1 MKYLIKHQKEFI
13 ITIGVFATI
22 AVVLAWVVYSAVK
35 GTLDYEH
42 IVAIIGVIFEALGWF
57 YNMPTSEENTEA
69 TLEMRLQKLKNEL
82 EYDYYEDDPDDIEEE
97 QESGDSDE

>member
-42 IVAIIGVIFEALGWF
+42 IVAIMSIVLSFVPKFMLLSLYHCSIGFL
-57 YNMPTSEENTEA
+57 
-69 TLEMRLQKLKNEL
+69 
-82 EYDYYEDDPDDIEEE
+82 
-97 QESGDSDE
+97 

>member
-22 AVVLAWVVYSAVK
+22 AVVLAWVVYSAVN
-35 GTLDYEH
+35 GTLDYKQ

-69 TLEMRLQKLKNEL
+69 TLEMRLRKLKNEL
-82 EYDYYEDDPDDIEEE
+82 EYDYFEEDPDE
-97 QESGDSDE
+97 QESGDNDE

>member
-13 ITIGVFATI
+13 ITVGVFATI

-57 YNMPTSEENTEA
+57 YNMPTSAENTEA
-69 TLEMRLQKLKNEL
+69 TLEMRLRKLKNDL
-82 EYDYYEDDPDDIEEE
+82 EYDYFEEE
-97 QESGDSDE
+97 PEEDEPLEDGDENE